1 MALYESGEDYLENI
15 LMLKT
20 ENGMVRSVDIANRM
34 GFSKPSVSRAMGI
47 LKKSGLIT
55 VDEGGHI
62 FLTEEGMAAAE
73 RIYERH
79 TVISAY
85 LEQQLGVSEENALS
99 DACKIEHDLSEE
111 TYSKMK
117 EIVLRSNSEQL
128 KKIRKRPF

>member
-111 TYSKMK
+111 TYSKIK
-117 EIVLRSNSEQL
+117 EIVLRSNPEQL

>member
-62 FLTEEGMAAAE
+62 FLTEEGMAVAE

-117 EIVLRSNSEQL
+117 EIVLRSNPEQL